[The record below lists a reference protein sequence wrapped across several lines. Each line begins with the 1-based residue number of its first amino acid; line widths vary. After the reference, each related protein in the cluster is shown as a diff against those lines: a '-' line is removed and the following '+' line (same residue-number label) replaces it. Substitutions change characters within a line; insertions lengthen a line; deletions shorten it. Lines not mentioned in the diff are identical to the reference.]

1 MSNCETANIKK
12 IAEEVPPNPCA
23 GVAVNCK
30 NQSDVKD
37 AFLVIEKVICRIP
50 HTDLPLVLLASC
62 LLCFQYALTIHAES
76 CNNIYFFLRLH
87 YWRKSTLGGRPTLQ
101 LC

>member
-1 MSNCETANIKK
+1 MSNCKTANMKK
-12 IAEEVPPNPCA
+12 IAKEVSPNPCA

-30 NQSDVKD
+30 DQSDVKD

-62 LLCFQYALTIHAES
+62 LLCFQYA
-76 CNNIYFFLRLH
+76 
-87 YWRKSTLGGRPTLQ
+87 
-101 LC
+101 